1 MYKKKQQDLTDHAI
15 ISSHSGHRLSFVP
28 RVWFLLLFGAQP
40 CGGTVAIQLRTERER
55 EPSYSFSLFGKER
68 ETHKF
73 SYSQK

>member
-1 MYKKKQQDLTDHAI
+1 MPLSQAI
-15 ISSHSGHRLSFVP
+15 PAIDS
-28 RVWFLLLFGAQP
+28 LLFHVFGSFFCLAPSPVAAPSRFNYAQ
-40 CGGTVAIQLRTERER
+40 RER